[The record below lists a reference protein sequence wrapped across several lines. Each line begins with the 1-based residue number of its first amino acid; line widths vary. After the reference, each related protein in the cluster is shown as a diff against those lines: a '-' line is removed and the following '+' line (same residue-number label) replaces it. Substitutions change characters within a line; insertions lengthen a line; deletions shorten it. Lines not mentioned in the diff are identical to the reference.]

1 MVLDYVDKGKEF
13 PNNIDLYIASNVL
26 TIAEALKMRD
36 LEKKF
41 LMDIIM
47 PTLNRDNVIFF
58 LKVGHSKLQF

>member
-1 MVLDYVDKGKEF
+1 MVLDHVDKGKEF

-58 LKVGHSKLQF
+58 LKVAHSKLQF